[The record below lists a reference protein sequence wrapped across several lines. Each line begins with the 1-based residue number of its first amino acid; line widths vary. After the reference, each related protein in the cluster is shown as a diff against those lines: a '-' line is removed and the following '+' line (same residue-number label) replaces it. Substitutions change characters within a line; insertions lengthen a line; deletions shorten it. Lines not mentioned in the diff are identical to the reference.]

1 MCQHVIARI
10 EANAL
15 KRLTVLTHQHPKA
28 RKLVEEQAR
37 QGSSMAVYVD
47 LSQYWTD
54 PKNPTIEEAHRK
66 TGLDK
71 RTLSAARKGQL
82 ERSQF
87 ETLFTLKDFASELAG
102 KRLTLEEIFK
112 KTKEQ

>member
-1 MCQHVIARI
+1 M
-10 EANAL
+10 
-15 KRLTVLTHQHPKA
+15 VLTRQHFKA
-28 RKLVEEQAR
+28 RKLVSEQVL
-37 QGSSMAVYVD
+37 QGSEMAVYVD
-47 LSQYWTD
+47 LSRYWTD

-87 ETLFTLKDFASELAG
+87 ETLLALRDFASELAG
-102 KRLTLEEIFK
+102 KRLSLEEILR
-112 KTKEQ
+112 KTDEITRFEPIAK

>member
-1 MCQHVIARI
+1 
-10 EANAL
+10 
-15 KRLTVLTHQHPKA
+15 
-28 RKLVEEQAR
+28 
-37 QGSSMAVYVD
+37 MAVYVD

-54 PKNPTIEEAHRK
+54 PKNPTIEEARRK

-87 ETLFTLKDFASELAG
+87 ETLFVLRDFASELAG
-102 KRLTLEEIFK
+102 KRLLLEEIFK
-112 KTKEQ
+112 KAEEGSQ